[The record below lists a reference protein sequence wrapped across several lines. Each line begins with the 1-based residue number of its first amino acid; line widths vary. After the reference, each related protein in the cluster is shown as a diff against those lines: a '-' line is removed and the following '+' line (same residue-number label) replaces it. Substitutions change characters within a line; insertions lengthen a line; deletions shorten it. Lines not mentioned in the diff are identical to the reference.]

1 MAAVPGWAGGLVN
14 QEMLPEAAVCEE
26 GLAAILLVLLEVS
39 TQNLNEA
46 ILMLF

>member
-1 MAAVPGWAGGLVN
+1 MAAVPGWAGGL
-14 QEMLPEAAVCEE
+14 LPEAAVCEE